1 VVPDE
6 PSIQE
11 MLEGEVCIPLQTP
24 LVRRGPTLRRSRTL
38 VSIHSLRRSGR
49 IAARPRTPNATR
61 QAQIVLLKKMGIH
74 VDENAPD
81 AEAEAKLKL
90 AFRGDMTQRKQN
102 RLQKLLLG
110 NIDLAAL
117 NLNLKGLGNGMA

>member
-1 VVPDE
+1 MILKAHLLLSVVL
-6 PSIQE
+6 S
-11 MLEGEVCIPLQTP
+11 L
-24 LVRRGPTLRRSRTL
+24 LVK
-38 VSIHSLRRSGR
+38 
-49 IAARPRTPNATR
+49 ATNP
-61 QAQIVLLKKMGIH
+61 ADIVLLKKMGIH

-102 RLQKLLLG
+102 CLQKLLLG

-117 NLNLKGLGNGMA
+117 DLNLEGLGNGMA